1 MQSAP
6 SHPDRGRPV
15 SEMEGSNNE
24 NPVKTEAERLAELD
38 EFEKTRSGRF
48 CRYSIYTVQVIMSP
62 LLFPFVV
69 WYVYYYNEDFND
81 DDDSHSAGVNVSLAH
96 LSFVRKTAEPEK
108 PKSSFGSLNFMKS
121 SKLGGLMGNMR
132 LKNVTKAIM
141 GKKQFDKAELTHASG
156 TPTYSRDALRP
167 DKPVN
172 APTAKLSFSSAAQ
185 GGMKAKAIIEEELSQ
200 DPKNAMNSLALMN
213 LTGKGK
219 SGSSLASLAAKSR
232 AEEMTADMPDSS
244 DESGS
249 DSEGDE
255 EVGGPV
261 VERKSFMGS
270 LKRIASDR
278 FGSGKGGQSDNGG
291 SDKGKVAIGVDG
303 PLNVHVPAAAAK
315 YAVEPETKAAPVSD
329 TDAESPSQNKS
340 PSTNTIT
347 NTTTG
352 TGTGAEGCSSPNRR
366 DSLEGS
372 KSSAPSLAQLQQ
384 EDQRASTPTG
394 FKQRTTPAGLKS
406 PEGLRSFLS
415 KNSIAGPSVSL
426 IMSHKAATVA
436 PIG

>member
-1 MQSAP
+1 
-6 SHPDRGRPV
+6 
-15 SEMEGSNNE
+15 MEP
-24 NPVKTEAERLAELD
+24 PVKTEAERLAELD
-38 EFEKTRSGRF
+38 EFEKTRSGRY
-48 CRYSIYTVQVIMSP
+48 CRYSIYAVQVIMSP

-69 WYVYYYNEDFND
+69 WYVYYYNEDVND

-132 LKNVTKAIM
+132 LKNVTKSIM
-141 GKKQFDKAELTHASG
+141 GKKKLDKAELSHASG
-156 TPTYSRDALRP
+156 IPTYSSDALRP

-172 APTAKLSFSSAAQ
+172 APTAKLSFSSVAQ
-185 GGMKAKAIIEEELSQ
+185 GGMQAKAIIEEELSK
-200 DPKNAMNSLALMN
+200 DPKNTLNSLALMN

-232 AEEMTADMPDSS
+232 AKEMEADMPEGS

-249 DSEGDE
+249 GSDSDSEKDE
-255 EVGGPV
+255 EVEAPV

-278 FGSGKGGQSDNGG
+278 FGSGKGGQTGQSNNGG

-303 PLNVHVPAAAAK
+303 PLNAHVPTAAAK
-315 YAVEPETKAAPVSD
+315 YAVEPETKAAPVAD
-329 TDAESPSQNKS
+329 TDTESPRQNKS

-347 NTTTG
+347 NTSTGAG
-352 TGTGAEGCSSPNRR
+352 TGGRSPPNRR

-372 KSSAPSLAQLQQ
+372 KSSAPSLAQQQQ
-384 EDQRASTPTG
+384 EDQRATTPTG
-394 FKQRTTPAGLKS
+394 FKHKTMPAGLKS